1 MPKIDISITI
11 SVIVALCAIISP
23 ILTTIINNRYQ
34 MKVKKLEAEQRF
46 YEDTIVRKR
55 TIFENYLKAA
65 SRCAIRAKGEYLAEY
80 GEYYISA
87 FIYAPSDIRTDMI
100 NIHNLMTEY
109 KWIEAIPLIEELTPK
124 IADLISN
131 M

>member
-34 MKVKKLEAEQRF
+34 MKIKKLETKQHYF
-46 YEDTIVRKR
+46 EDNIVRKR

-65 SRCAIRAKGEYLAEY
+65 SRCAIYAKIEAISEY
-80 GEYYISA
+80 GECYIPA
-87 FIYAPSDIRTDMI
+87 LIYAPSDIRTDMI
-100 NIHNLMTEY
+100 NIHNLMINH
-109 KWIEAIPLIEELTPK
+109 KWEKAIPLIEELTPK
-124 IADLISN
+124 IADLISK